1 MNKWKIAFFFLIAL
15 MLSVIIGLFVFIT
28 KPATDTPIPE
38 TTAMPDGS
46 KLSVQTTPADFEAI
60 ANKYIQDAMKSK
72 SIPVHM
78 YINEEVS
85 LVSELSVFGMELP
98 ITMKFDPTI
107 DEGGNL
113 ILKQTNVEVGMLNIP
128 PSTALKLLNDSVD
141 LPSWM
146 VIRPNKEEVYMGLTE
161 IAVLSGSRMQA
172 KEFNLKEGKII
183 LEVTVPVQE

>member
-1 MNKWKIAFFFLIAL
+1 MNKWKIAFFFLTAL
-15 MLSVIIGLFVFIT
+15 MLSVIIGLSVFIT
-28 KPATDTPIPE
+28 RPATDMPIPE
-38 TTAMPDGS
+38 TTAMPEGS

-60 ANKYIQDAMKSK
+60 ANKYIQDAMKAK

-78 YINEEVS
+78 YINEEVT

-107 DEGGNL
+107 DEDGNL

-161 IAVLSGSRMQA
+161 IEVLSGSRMQA

>member
-1 MNKWKIAFFFLIAL
+1 
-15 MLSVIIGLFVFIT
+15 
-28 KPATDTPIPE
+28 
-38 TTAMPDGS
+38 
-46 KLSVQTTPADFEAI
+46 
-60 ANKYIQDAMKSK
+60 MKSK

-107 DEGGNL
+107 DEDGNL